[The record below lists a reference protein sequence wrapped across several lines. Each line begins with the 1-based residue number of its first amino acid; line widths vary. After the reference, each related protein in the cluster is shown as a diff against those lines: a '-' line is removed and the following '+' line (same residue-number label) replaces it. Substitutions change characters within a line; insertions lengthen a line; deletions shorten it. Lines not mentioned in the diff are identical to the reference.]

1 MRSASTNHRAS
12 FYPKP
17 SMKHIIHQGFTLIEL
32 MVVVAI
38 IGILAAVALPAYQ
51 DYVIRAKVTEGLSL
65 VAPVKT
71 TVAEN
76 AADSSASPA
85 TGGLFK
91 GLRTNMDA
99 SAPTYC
105 SAAGT
110 CVLNGM
116 NTAAAPLTPIVQSIT
131 GTTANGLIAIA
142 YTPEVVPAGSNTL
155 EIWPSSNNAL
165 LVAGTLPPGLIAWTC
180 YTVGKT
186 AVHGAVNGATLLP
199 KHAPANCR

>member
-1 MRSASTNHRAS
+1 
-12 FYPKP
+12 
-17 SMKHIIHQGFTLIEL
+17 MKHIFQQGFTLIEL

-51 DYVIRAKVTEGLSL
+51 DYVIRAKVIEGLSL

-71 TVAEN
+71 TASEN
-76 AADSSASPA
+76 AADSSNSAA
-85 TGGLFK
+85 NGGFFK
-91 GLRTNMDA
+91 GMRTNVDA

-110 CVLNGM
+110 CVLNGR
-116 NTAAAPLTPIVQSIT
+116 NTAAAPLTPIVQSVT

-142 YTPEVVPAGSNTL
+142 YTPQVVPAASNTL
-155 EIWPSSNNAL
+155 QLWPSSNDAAL
-165 LVAGTLPPGLIAWTC
+165 IAGTPTPGMIIWTC
-180 YTVGKT
+180 YTAGKT